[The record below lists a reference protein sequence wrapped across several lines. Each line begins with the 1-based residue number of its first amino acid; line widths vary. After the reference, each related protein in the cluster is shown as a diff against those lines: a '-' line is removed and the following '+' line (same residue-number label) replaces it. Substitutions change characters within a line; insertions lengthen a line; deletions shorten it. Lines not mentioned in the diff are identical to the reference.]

1 MLKRK
6 LNNLLH
12 YRDEIRGNIIMQS
25 SRDNGLYGSKHDKLQ
40 ACFLININLL
50 IMYCNFCNGVFI
62 NISGETNFIDERKA
76 NDVVAKTII
85 EKRGTQSY

>member
-1 MLKRK
+1 MRSVATL
-6 LNNLLH
+6 LSCNLP
-12 YRDEIRGNIIMQS
+12 ETMG
-25 SRDNGLYGSKHDKLQ
+25 YGSKNDKLQ

-76 NDVVAKTII
+76 NDIVAKTII